1 VKLEDMLWIKEIVES
16 TPTPPFLTNSK
27 VDMVGLVQLHK
38 VVATSAFLV
47 FSSAQNG
54 VELEGEVESEGL
66 KH

>member
-16 TPTPPFLTNSK
+16 TPTPPFLTNSR
-27 VDMVGLVQLHK
+27 VDMV
-38 VVATSAFLV
+38 AMSAFLV